1 MRSRALFFSWLL
13 GIAIILALAGRASAQ
28 VGVIIGPGHSPLSC
42 TALSAGVPTLRPE
55 GYTELVGDILIECT
69 GGGDTQV
76 GTAIP
81 TTNII
86 VYMSPSV
93 PISSRVFG
101 PGPNN
106 SSAFVS
112 EALLMI
118 DEPGTGEITGA
129 TGGYGPQAPQSLC
142 SSAQQQN
149 PGGSTCPAFVGVDNS
164 GNYLVPVV
172 APGSATPAANVY
184 QGEVG
189 DFGLNSVAFYN
200 VPVLPPASNGVSR
213 IFHITNIRVAVPG
226 FNLPGTLQ
234 AFISS
239 SGNQSL
245 PIQDTTVNIG
255 ALGNPTLASVNASP
269 TGGGNPFS
277 TCAAVTTPALASR
290 ITFTEGFATAFKTR
304 VVPGGAGGGNTIWA
318 AEAQNLVSPAN
329 QNIPGGNYGGF
340 SVNNESGFILP
351 ALAFTDSTSNITY
364 TAGLADFGTRL
375 KAVFSNIPSGVT
387 VYVSTTNSATVTVP
401 GGTSVTPYA
410 VLVAAGQTAEAN
422 NDGSTFA
429 PLTSAITGSDGLSAY
444 PLDPDNSG
452 ATAAIWE
459 VVNANSGSQ
468 DVLTISV
475 YIAYNASTFGTV
487 NPTNV
492 ALSYAPEPGGGSFT
506 TANAAYG
513 LTSPSPRFGIL
524 GAQGGPFATI
534 NLCAI
539 SVYGGTPVNF
549 AYPIGGSVT
558 SGGILEVATSP
569 SNLTVTVT
577 PSVTTPSGGSWL
589 SASLNSGILGFSI
602 NPANLAASPTAYTGS
617 VKLSAAGQS
626 VSIPV
631 TLTVYPPAQF
641 TVTSSHTVNFAQGQS
656 GSYSVV
662 VSNASQ
668 SSATT
673 GSVTVTES
681 FSSGLSLGS
690 MNGTGWN
697 CNTAPTCYRSD
708 SLNPGA
714 SFDPINVTVNVAPNA
729 TSPQTNA
736 PDLSSPGL
744 LDVLAF
750 DPTIVTGTSCDVK
763 QIGSFTIGD
772 LHYVI
777 NEALGVSSA
786 GNDINFDGVVN
797 VADIQLV
804 LNSVLTQVC
813 VI

>member
-1 MRSRALFFSWLL
+1 MAL
-13 GIAIILALAGRASAQ
+13 G
-28 VGVIIGPGHSPLSC
+28 
-42 TALSAGVPTLRPE
+42 AGVPLLRPE

-69 GGGDTQV
+69 GGPVLLTGI
-76 GTAIP
+76 AIP

-86 VYMSPSV
+86 IYTSPFV
-93 PISSRVFG
+93 PITSRVFG
-101 PGPNN
+101 PNN
-106 SSAFVS
+106 SSSFVS

-118 DEPGTGEITGA
+118 DEPGGTIVTGA

-142 SSAQQQN
+142 TTAQQQN
-149 PGGSTCPAFVGVDNS
+149 PNFPCQPFVGVDNS

-213 IFHITNIRVAVPG
+213 LFRITNIRVPVPG
-226 FNLPGTLQ
+226 GSFTGTLQ
-234 AFISS
+234 AIISTS
-239 SGNQSL
+239 PNQTL
-245 PIQDTTVNIG
+245 PVGGAAINIG
-255 ALGNPTLASVNASP
+255 VVGPNMTASVNASP
-269 TGGGNPFS
+269 AGGGNPFS
-277 TCAAVTTPALASR
+277 TCAPVTTPTLTSR
-290 ITFTEGFATAFKTR
+290 ITFTEGFATSFKTR

-318 AEAQNLVSPAN
+318 AEAQNLLSPAN
-329 QNIPGGNYGGF
+329 QNIPGGIYGGF
-340 SVNNESGFILP
+340 WDNNESGFILP
-351 ALAFTDSTSNITY
+351 ALAFTDSISKITY

-375 KAVFSNIPSGVT
+375 KAVFSNIPAGVT

-422 NDGSTFA
+422 NDGSTFT
-429 PLTSAITGSDGLSAY
+429 PLTSVITGSDGLSAY
-444 PLDPDNSG
+444 PLEPDNSG

-459 VVNANSGSQ
+459 VVNSDPGSQ
-468 DVLTISV
+468 DVLTFSV
-475 YIAYNASTFGTV
+475 YIAYGSTLGT
-487 NPTNV
+487 PTPTYA

-506 TANAAYG
+506 SVDATYG
-513 LTSPSPRFGIL
+513 LTSPSPRFGITL
-524 GAQGGPFATI
+524 SQGGSFTSIDACPIT
-534 NLCAI
+534 
-539 SVYGGTPVNF
+539 VTGGTPVNF
-549 AYPIGGSVT
+549 AYAIGGSAP
-558 SGGILEVATSP
+558 SAQILEVTTNP
-569 SNLTVTVT
+569 GNLTVTVT
-577 PSVTTPSGGSWL
+577 PSVNTPPSGTWL
-589 SASLNSGILGFSI
+589 LASLNSGSLTISV
-602 NPANLAASPTAYTGS
+602 NPTNLVASATAYTGS
-617 VKLSAAGQS
+617 VKLSAGGQNAT
-626 VSIPV
+626 VPV

-641 TVTSSHTVNFAQGQS
+641 TVTSSHTGDFAQGQS

-681 FSSGLSLGS
+681 LSSGLSLSS

-697 CNTAPTCYRSD
+697 CNTVPTCSSTA
-708 SLNPGA
+708 SLNPGG
-714 SFDPINVTVNVAPNA
+714 SFYPINVTVNVAPNA

-736 PDLSSPGL
+736 ADLSSPGL
-744 LDVLAF
+744 LDVFAY
-750 DPTIVTGTSCDVK
+750 DPTVVTSKSCDVK
-763 QIGSFTIGD
+763 QIGSFTIAD
-772 LHYVI
+772 LKYVI

-786 GNDINFDGVVN
+786 GNDLNFDGVVN
-797 VADIQLV
+797 IADIQLV

>member
-1 MRSRALFFSWLL
+1 MAL
-13 GIAIILALAGRASAQ
+13 GAGA
-28 VGVIIGPGHSPLSC
+28 PD
-42 TALSAGVPTLRPE
+42 LRPE
-55 GYTELVGDILIECT
+55 GYTELVGDILIDCT
-69 GGGDTQV
+69 GGSTMLV
-76 GTAIP
+76 GAAIP
-81 TTNII
+81 TTNLI

-93 PISSRVFG
+93 PITSR
-101 PGPNN
+101 
-106 SSAFVS
+106 
-112 EALLMI
+112 LLGLGTETLLII
-118 DEPGTGEITGA
+118 DEAGSGEITGA
-129 TGGYGPQAPQSLC
+129 TGGYGPQAPQALC
-142 SSAQQQN
+142 TTVQQENQ
-149 PGGSTCPAFVGVDNS
+149 GGSACPTFVGVDNS
-164 GNYLVPVV
+164 GNYQVSVV
-172 APGSATPAANVY
+172 APGSTMAAANVY
-184 QGEVG
+184 QGKVG
-189 DFGLNSVAFYN
+189 DFGVNSVAFYN
-200 VPVLPPASNGVSR
+200 VPVLPPASSGVSR
-213 IFHITNIRVAVPG
+213 IFHITNIRVPVPG
-226 FNLPGTLQ
+226 FISPGTLLQ

-245 PIQDTTVNIG
+245 PLLGTTVDVGIVG
-255 ALGNPTLASVNASP
+255 PPTLASVNASP
-269 TGGGNPFS
+269 AGGGNPFS
-277 TCAAVTTPALASR
+277 TCAPVTTPALTSQ

-340 SVNNESGFILP
+340 SADNESGFILP

-375 KAVFSNIPSGVT
+375 KAVFTNIPAGVT
-387 VYVSTTNSATVTVP
+387 VYVSTANSATVTMP

-422 NDGSTFA
+422 NDGSAFT

-444 PLDPDNSG
+444 PLEPDNSG

-468 DVLTISV
+468 DVLTFSV
-475 YIAYNASTFGTV
+475 YIAYGSTLGTPT
-487 NPTNV
+487 PTNV

-506 TANAAYG
+506 IVNAASG
-513 LTSPSPRFGIL
+513 LTSPLPRFGIL

-549 AYPIGGSVT
+549 AYPIGGSAP
-558 SGGILEVATSP
+558 SAQILEVATSP

-589 SASLNSGILGFSI
+589 SASLNSGILSFSI

-641 TVTSSHTVNFAQGQS
+641 TVTSSHSVNFAQGQS
-656 GSYSVV
+656 GSYSVA

-697 CNTAPTCYRSD
+697 CNTVPTCYRTD
-708 SLNPGA
+708 SLNPAA
-714 SFDPINVTVNVAPNA
+714 SFDPISVTVNVAPNA
-729 TSPQTNA
+729 TSPQTNTV
-736 PDLSSPGL
+736 DLSSPGL
-744 LDVLAF
+744 LDVFAY
-750 DPTIVTGTSCDVK
+750 DPTVVTSKSCDVK
-763 QIGSFTIGD
+763 QIGSFTVADAQYI
-772 LHYVI
+772 I

-786 GNDINFDGVVN
+786 GNDLNFDGVVN

-804 LNSVLTQVC
+804 LNAVMTQVC